1 MKFTTAAFACL
12 MASAAMAAPA
22 AAQYMGGPPPS
33 KTQQQS
39 TENRIRSDQ
48 STDGKTGKQAD
59 ASQPKASKEALKAL
73 KALQAAVEAKDAA
86 AFPTALA
93 AAKAAAKTPGD
104 HYLVGAFQYKYALA
118 TTDNSQKAAGLEEM
132 IASGFNALPKEQLY
146 ADLGNTYSALNQN
159 DRAIAAYKQSLA
171 LNPTDIAAIGGLAE
185 ALADVNRAA
194 EAMPILKKG
203 IAAQEVGGQK
213 APEQWYKRAVA
224 IAYNAK
230 LQDAVELSREWL
242 SAYPTSAN
250 WSDAVRIYESLNQLD
265 ETRHLDA
272 LRLMSATGALKNEAD
287 YYGYAD
293 IALRKGLSGEAKAV
307 LEKGFAAGQIQRDSD
322 NLKELYALATTKTK
336 GDKESLPAAPSAS
349 ATGRATLST
358 GDAYFGYGDY
368 SKAAEFYRAALSKS
382 DVGADL
388 VNLHL
393 GMSLASSGDKAGAK
407 AAFDAVGAGP
417 YQQLA
422 KYWLLY
428 VATRP

>member
-12 MASAAMAAPA
+12 MASAAMASPA

-39 TENRIRSDQ
+39 TENRVRSDQ
-48 STDGKTGKQAD
+48 STQGRDGKQAD
-59 ASQPKASKEALKAL
+59 SSQPRPSKEAV
-73 KALQAAVEAKDAA
+73 KALQALQNAVNANDSAG
-86 AFPTALA
+86 FPAALA
-93 AAKAAAKTPGD
+93 AAKAAAKTAAD
-104 HYLVGAFQYKYALA
+104 HYLAGAFQYKYALA
-118 TTDNSQKAAGLEEM
+118 TKDNAQKAAALEEM

-159 DRAIAAYKQSLA
+159 DRAIEAYKRSLA

-185 ALADVNRAA
+185 ALADVNRAS
-194 EAMPILKKG
+194 EAMPILRKG
-203 IAAQEVGGQK
+203 IAAQESGGQK

-230 LQDAVELSREWL
+230 LQDAMELSRQWVG
-242 SAYPTSAN
+242 AYPSSAN

-272 LRLMSATGALKNEAD
+272 LRLLRATGALKGEAD
-287 YYGYAD
+287 YYSYAD
-293 IALRKGLSGEAKAV
+293 IALRKGLSGEAKAI
-307 LEKGFAAGQIQRDSD
+307 LEKGFESGQIQRDSD
-322 NLKELYALATTKTK
+322 NFKELYSLATTKTK
-336 GDKESLPAAPSAS
+336 GDRESLPASPSAS
-349 ATGRATLST
+349 STGRAILST

-368 SKAAEFYRAALSKS
+368 AKAAEFYRAALGKS

-393 GMSLASSGDKAGAK
+393 GMALATSGDKAGAK
-407 AAFDAVGAGP
+407 SALDAIRSGP
-417 YQQLA
+417 YEQLA
-422 KYWLLY
+422 KYWQLY
-428 VATRP
+428 VSTKA